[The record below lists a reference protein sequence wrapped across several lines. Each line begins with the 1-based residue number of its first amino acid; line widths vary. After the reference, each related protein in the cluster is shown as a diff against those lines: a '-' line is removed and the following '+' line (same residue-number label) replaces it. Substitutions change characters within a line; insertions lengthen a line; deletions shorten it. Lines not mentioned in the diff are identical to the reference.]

1 MSEPNH
7 PQPVSRRDEPI
18 DRPVELSP
26 RAILRAR
33 EIEGSGRI
41 PSALEPDG
49 PPAEIP
55 LDRLDP
61 DALKVIYRLRAF
73 GHQAYLVGGCVRDLS
88 LGMKPKDFDVATS
101 AHPGEVR
108 AVFRNCRLIGRR
120 FRLAH
125 VYFKGGK
132 VIETATFRANPNEDL
147 EQIDPGDDLL
157 IARDNVFGTAEE
169 DARRRDF
176 TVNGLFYDVVLGRV
190 IDYVG
195 GREDLALR
203 RIRTIGDPDVRFRED
218 PVRILRAVRFAA
230 KCGFTI
236 EERTFAAMKRYAG
249 EIARCAPPRV
259 LEEIFRLLRS
269 GASRRCFELLQEAG
283 ALPVLLPPLAEFLD
297 RAAPEEA
304 RALFVGLGLL
314 DEVVARGPLPDDAVL
329 LSALLV
335 HLSRRELIKE
345 AKERGAPRA
354 GGAGRQAAPGGPGA
368 IPVVPEAAA
377 APEAAASGGEG
388 APASGEAAGA
398 ETAAATLVMTG
409 GSAGEGAP
417 AAGASAP
424 GGEEGAGAT
433 AAPEA
438 TAEGGPAEAASS
450 GTGTEAP
457 AEAEEEEEEENGEAH
472 LDLEAEA
479 EAEAVAPLPAEPTEE
494 EAPKVPW
501 SASAAATSVE
511 ALLAELVR
519 TARLP
524 RKIAERARLLLYAQR
539 ILSGV
544 KRRRGSPAQF
554 VRQHYFGDALVVF
567 DLYVRS
573 TGQGTDQLERW
584 KTRVAQVTGRGQP
597 PATPPETAEA
607 PAAPAPAAAAPAEGE
622 AAAAAGETAAAE
634 GPEGRKRRRRGGRRR
649 RGRGAGEAA
658 AAPEA
663 EVEAEAGEPA
673 AATEAPAVA
682 VAAPV
687 APAVEPAPAA
697 PRPDRRDRQRAEPY
711 PLPQGPAELFPF

>member
-41 PSALEPDG
+41 PSALEPEG

-176 TVNGLFYDVVLGRV
+176 TVNGLFYDVVLGRI

-230 KCGFTI
+230 KCGFSI
-236 EERTFAAMKRYAG
+236 EERTAAAMKRYAG

-314 DEVVARGPLPDDAVL
+314 DEVVAQGPLPDDAVL

-345 AKERGAPRA
+345 AQDRGAKRA
-354 GGAGRQAAPGGPGA
+354 GGNGRQVAEPGPVPAVPETAAATGSAAVEAAPVGDAAPVGEATASTGEAVVEAGA
-368 IPVVPEAAA
+368 GATSPAPEATAATVPAEAAA
-377 APEAAASGGEG
+377 APS
-388 APASGEAAGA
+388 
-398 ETAAATLVMTG
+398 
-409 GSAGEGAP
+409 
-417 AAGASAP
+417 
-424 GGEEGAGAT
+424 GAGA
-433 AAPEA
+433 PEA
-438 TAEGGPAEAASS
+438 PA
-450 GTGTEAP
+450 
-457 AEAEEEEEEENGEAH
+457 AEAEEEEEEENGDAH

-479 EAEAVAPLPAEPTEE
+479 EAEAAAPLPAEPTEE

-554 VRQHYFGDALVVF
+554 VRQHYFPDALLVF

-584 KTRVAQVTGRGQP
+584 KARVAQVTGKGKP
-597 PATPPETAEA
+597 PAPGPE
-607 PAAPAPAAAAPAEGE
+607 AAPAPAAAPVEGVPAEGE
-622 AAAAAGETAAAE
+622 AAAPAAPATPGGEAAAVE
-634 GPEGRKRRRRGGRRR
+634 GAERRRRRRGGRRR
-649 RGRGAGEAA
+649 RGRGVAGETVTG
-658 AAPEA
+658 PEA
-663 EVEAEAGEPA
+663 EVEVEVEAGEA
-673 AATEAPAVA
+673 AEGTEAPAVA
-682 VAAPV
+682 AAAPV
-687 APAVEPAPAA
+687 SPAAEPAPTA
-697 PRPDRRDRQRAEPY
+697 PRPERRERQRAEAY
-711 PLPQGPAELFPF
+711 SLPPGPAELFPF

>member
-1 MSEPNH
+1 MSEPNQ
-7 PQPVSRRDEPI
+7 PQPVPRRDDAI

-33 EIEGSGRI
+33 EIEESGRI
-41 PSALEPDG
+41 PSALTPEG

-101 AHPGEVR
+101 AHPGEIR
-108 AVFRNCRLIGRR
+108 AIFRNCRLIGRR

-132 VIETATFRANPNEDL
+132 VVETATFRANPNEDL
-147 EQIDPGDDLL
+147 GPVDLPSDLL
-157 IARDNVFGTAEE
+157 ITRDNVFGTAEE

-195 GREDLALR
+195 GREDLELR
-203 RIRTIGDPDVRFRED
+203 RIRTIGDPGVRLRED

-230 KCGFTI
+230 KCNCTI
-236 EERTFAAMKRYAG
+236 EDETFAAMRRHAG
-249 EIARCAPPRV
+249 DIARCSPPRV

-269 GASRRCFELLQEAG
+269 GSARRCFELLREAD
-283 ALPVLLPPLAEFLD
+283 AIPVLLPPLAEFLE
-297 RAAPEEA
+297 RAPPEEA

-314 DEVVARGPLPDDAVL
+314 DEVVAAGPLPDDAVL

-345 AKERGAPRA
+345 TKQPGAA
-354 GGAGRQAAPGGPGA
+354 ARQAALPASPAPEGETPAAGA
-368 IPVVPEAAA
+368 EGA
-377 APEAAASGGEG
+377 APVAEAPAVPAVET
-388 APASGEAAGA
+388 ASGEAVVAA
-398 ETAAATLVMTG
+398 E
-409 GSAGEGAP
+409 GEG
-417 AAGASAP
+417 
-424 GGEEGAGAT
+424 GE
-433 AAPEA
+433 P
-438 TAEGGPAEAASS
+438 S
-450 GTGTEAP
+450 
-457 AEAEEEEEEENGEAH
+457 AEAEGENGEAV
-472 LDLEAEA
+472 DLEAEA
-479 EAEAVAPLPAEPTEE
+479 EAEAPLPAEPTEE

-524 RKIAERARLLLYAQR
+524 RRIAERARLLLFAQR

-544 KRRRGSPAQF
+544 KRRRGSPMQF
-554 VRQHYFGDALVVF
+554 VKQGYFPDALLVF
-567 DLYVRS
+567 ELYVRS
-573 TGQGTDQLERW
+573 TGYGTEQLERW
-584 KTRVAQVTGRGQP
+584 KSRQAQVARPKPGAPTPAVPEAPGAAEA
-597 PATPPETAEA
+597 ATPA
-607 PAAPAPAAAAPAEGE
+607 PAAPAPAEEAPAV
-622 AAAAAGETAAAE
+622 AAE
-634 GPEGRKRRRRGGRRR
+634 TPVEGAEGRKRRRRGGRRR
-649 RGRGAGEAA
+649 RGRAVPGTPEA
-658 AAPEA
+658 AAPEGEGV
-663 EVEAEAGEPA
+663 EVEAEGEAEAVAPA
-673 AATEAPAVA
+673 AA
-682 VAAPV
+682 
-687 APAVEPAPAA
+687 PAPATPVAASPVALPA
-697 PRPDRRDRQRAEPY
+697 PRVPERPGRELY
-711 PLPQGPAELFPF
+711 GLPAGPADLFPF